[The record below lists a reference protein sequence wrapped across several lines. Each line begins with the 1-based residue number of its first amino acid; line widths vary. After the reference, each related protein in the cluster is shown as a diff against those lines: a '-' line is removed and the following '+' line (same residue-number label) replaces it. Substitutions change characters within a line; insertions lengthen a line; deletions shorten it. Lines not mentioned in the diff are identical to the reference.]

1 MDRTNKRKDPPRGNT
16 ATDDTGDPSLGQQK
30 KRRWTTAPDDE
41 DEIQTRDDRGS
52 AKLQR
57 CDAKMDR
64 TNKRKDPPRGNTET
78 DDTADRSLE
87 QQKKPR
93 QTADE
98 EDEDEDEDGTFLFLL
113 LLLFHKIK
121 PRVASRA

>member
-1 MDRTNKRKDPPRGNT
+1 
-16 ATDDTGDPSLGQQK
+16 LGQQK
-30 KRRWTTAPDDE
+30 KPRQTTAPDDE
-41 DEIQTRDDRGS
+41 DEIQKDDQGRLS
-52 AKLQR
+52 RLLPAKLQG

-64 TNKRKDPPRGNTET
+64 RRKKSTGNTAK
-78 DDTADRSLE
+78 DSTADRSLG